1 MTRLSICIATFNR
14 GAFLGETLASVVEQL
29 RDGVEIVIVDG
40 GSTDATA
47 DVIAA
52 WQARCPAI
60 RYVRQATN
68 GGVDRD
74 YARAVELAQGRYC
87 WLFTDDDLLLPGAV
101 DAVFEA
107 IDDGPALVIVNAEV
121 WDATFEHCA
130 DANRLRIAADRRYE
144 RGQDDALLAD
154 TGRYLT
160 FIGGVVVRRD
170 VWEARAKE
178 PYFGSLFIHVGV
190 LFQSPLPAHAKAL
203 ARPGIRIRYGN
214 AGWTPR
220 AFEVWMFKWP
230 ELVWSLPRAAAAK
243 RRLTAREPARN
254 PLQLLIHRAA
264 GSYDAEQYRRWL
276 APRAR
281 GAWRVLAAIVAHI
294 PRRPLN
300 ALLRAALA
308 AIGFGH
314 RTTAIDLRNAP
325 WRRR

>member
-190 LFQSPLPAHAKAL
+190 LFQSPFPGHAKAL
-203 ARPGIRIRYGN
+203 AR
-214 AGWTPR
+214 AGR
-220 AFEVWMFKWP
+220 
-230 ELVWSLPRAAAAK
+230 
-243 RRLTAREPARN
+243 
-254 PLQLLIHRAA
+254 
-264 GSYDAEQYRRWL
+264 
-276 APRAR
+276 RAR
-281 GAWRVLAAIVAHI
+281 SRSGCSSGGSWCGRCGAG
-294 PRRPLN
+294 PRRS
-300 ALLRAALA
+300 
-308 AIGFGH
+308 GG
-314 RTTAIDLRNAP
+314 
-325 WRRR
+325 